1 MGFSMR
7 SNGDS
12 VCGEVPNFASSQH
25 LARMLDP
32 IQVNL
37 ERGKRC
43 FDLRFPQLGSAP
55 HDLPDQYRILNVTCS
70 VAHEE
75 RIQRG
80 KVSLMKP
87 PFHVGPKK
95 IFSPETLATPNDVRG
110 YEDGSGNAVLSQQ
123 RQSIVA
129 VVGIAVVER
138 DQQAP
143 WRERACSLQRGLDV
157 IKFNQ
162 RVMAS
167 KERQTLIE
175 HVVGKRPCVQGCP
188 PARIVSL
195 QNAVK
200 HRNRQD
206 LTVANPVVER

>member
-55 HDLPDQYRILNVTCS
+55 HDLPDQSRIFNVTCS

-75 RIQRG
+75 RIQRA
-80 KVSLMKP
+80 KVPLMKP
-87 PFHVGPKK
+87 PFPVRPQTTFHPD
-95 IFSPETLATPNDVRG
+95 TL
-110 YEDGSGNAVLSQQ
+110 
-123 RQSIVA
+123 
-129 VVGIAVVER
+129 
-138 DQQAP
+138 
-143 WRERACSLQRGLDV
+143 
-157 IKFNQ
+157 
-162 RVMAS
+162 
-167 KERQTLIE
+167 
-175 HVVGKRPCVQGCP
+175 P
-188 PARIVSL
+188 PP
-195 QNAVK
+195 
-200 HRNRQD
+200 
-206 LTVANPVVER
+206 T